1 VSGRVDVDVRG
12 GALATFRLGEG
23 DGQPVLAIHGITSS
37 SHSWCA
43 VARALGGEATLIA
56 PDLRGRGRSNE
67 LPEPYGIGAHAA
79 DMAAVLEHFGLER
92 ALVVGHS
99 LGAYIAAQLAVERP
113 DLVRAVLLVDG
124 GLRVPG
130 SEGANPQEFLEAF
143 LGPALAR
150 LQMTFPSGEAYQQ
163 WWLSHPAIGGADVD
177 PDDLA
182 AYANHDLVGEPPEL
196 RSAVAAQ
203 AVRAD
208 GADLFTFGD
217 AARALELPATLLCAP
232 RGLLDDPHPMQPLE
246 LCREWAAQA
255 PELRTAIQV
264 DDVNHY
270 TIALGRRGAAAV
282 ADAIVAAL

>member
-1 VSGRVDVDVRG
+1 VSVRIDVDVPG
-12 GALATFRLGEG
+12 GALATFRLGDG
-23 DGQPVLAIHGITSS
+23 DGSPVLAIHGITSS
-37 SHSWCA
+37 SRSWCA

-67 LPEPYGIGAHAA
+67 LPAPYGIGAHVA
-79 DMAAVLEHFGLER
+79 DMAAVIEHFGLGS
-92 ALVVGHS
+92 AIVAGHS
-99 LGAYIAAQLAVERP
+99 LGAYVAAQLAVERP

-124 GLRVPG
+124 GLRIPG
-130 SEGANPQEFLEAF
+130 SQGADPQEFLEAF

-150 LQMTFPSGEAYQQ
+150 LQMTFPSREAYRQ

-177 PDDLA
+177 PADLA
-182 AYANHDLVGEPPEL
+182 AYADHDLVGEQPKL
-196 RSAVAAQ
+196 RPAVAAQ

-208 GADLFTFGD
+208 AADLFAIGD

-246 LCREWAAQA
+246 LCREWAAEA

-264 DDVNHY
+264 DNVNHY

-282 ADAIVAAL
+282 AQAILAAL